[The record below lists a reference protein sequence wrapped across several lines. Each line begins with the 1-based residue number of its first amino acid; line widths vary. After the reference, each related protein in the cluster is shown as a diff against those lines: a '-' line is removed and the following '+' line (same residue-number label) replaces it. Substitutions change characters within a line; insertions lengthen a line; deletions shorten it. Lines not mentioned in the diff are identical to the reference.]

1 MSDRAPVRTLA
12 RAVRGSRPTPALLAH
27 LTFFVVLGAGLVRLV
42 ELRIGLC
49 WEIVTVSGLLALVY
63 AGGLAAGE
71 RLGRFGRP
79 LWVVALLALWSNLVL
94 LSPPSLTGAYVW
106 GAVPLACAAL
116 RVLGRRA
123 AGVAVAALT
132 AVLAAQLVRSAGRF
146 DAEIVLIPV
155 AAVWGTVALY
165 RSQQRDAAER
175 LRLVEELR
183 GARDVLARQQRRAGV
198 LAERARI
205 ARDLHDTLAQE
216 LSGGVM
222 LLQAA
227 ERDWDARADVARTR
241 VRAVADGL
249 HTTLAETRRIIRDLT
264 PSAVDE
270 AGLEGALRLLC
281 ARAEAEGAAA
291 RVRFRTTA
299 TTHAPPLAGPASAP
313 PAGRTPARDDR
324 PAPLD
329 RRFADLDEQVPVLD
343 RRFADVDEQV
353 PLLDRRPAGLD
364 EQVPLLD
371 RRPADLDWQ
380 VPLLDRRPADLDWQ
394 AARPDRQGAPVGR
407 RFTAADEQT
416 APLHRQFAA
425 LDGQTAPLD
434 KQFAGLDG
442 QAAAT
447 LFRVAQSTLAN
458 VREHAHAVNVQVTL
472 RAGADR
478 VELEV
483 RDDGAGFEP
492 ARITGPSPAGRGL
505 GLPAARARLRECG
518 GDLAI
523 GSTPGHGTCVRA
535 TVPTAPSARPAPVAA
550 R

>member
-27 LTFFVVLGAGLVRLV
+27 LTFFVVVGAGLVRLFQ
-42 ELRIGLC
+42 LRIGLC
-49 WEIVTVSGLLALVY
+49 WDIVTVSGLLALVY

-71 RLGRFGRP
+71 RLGRVGAHA
-79 LWVVALLALWSNLVL
+79 WVAALLALWTTLVVL
-94 LSPPSLTGAYVW
+94 APSSLTGAYVW

-116 RVLGRRA
+116 RALGRRA

-132 AVLAAQLVRSAGRF
+132 VVLAAQLVRSAGRF
-146 DAEIVLIPV
+146 DPEIVLIPV

-183 GARDVLARQQRRAGV
+183 GTRDVLARQQRQAGV

-227 ERDWDARADVARTR
+227 DRDWDARPDMARTR

-249 HTTLAETRRIIRDLT
+249 HANLAETRRIIRDLT

-291 RVRFRTTA
+291 RVRFRSVGA
-299 TTHAPPLAGPASAP
+299 
-313 PAGRTPARDDR
+313 
-324 PAPLD
+324 
-329 RRFADLDEQVPVLD
+329 
-343 RRFADVDEQV
+343 
-353 PLLDRRPAGLD
+353 RRPA
-364 EQVPLLD
+364 
-371 RRPADLDWQ
+371 
-380 VPLLDRRPADLDWQ
+380 
-394 AARPDRQGAPVGR
+394 
-407 RFTAADEQT
+407 
-416 APLHRQFAA
+416 
-425 LDGQTAPLD
+425 
-434 KQFAGLDG
+434 LDG

-458 VREHAHAVNVQVTL
+458 VREHAHAVNVQVSL
-472 RAGADR
+472 HARADR

-483 RDDGAGFEP
+483 RDDGAGFE
-492 ARITGPSPAGRGL
+492 TGRLGVPSQGGRGL

-518 GDLAI
+518 GDLDV
-523 GSTPGHGTCVRA
+523 GSAPGRGTCVRA
-535 TVPTAPSARPAPVAA
+535 TVPALPENRPAARVAA

>member
-1 MSDRAPVRTLA
+1 MSDRAPVRTA
-12 RAVRGSRPTPALLAH
+12 VRAVLGSRPGLGHLTH
-27 LTFFVVLGAGLVRLV
+27 LTFFLVVGAGLVRFARLGV
-42 ELRIGLC
+42 GPC
-49 WEIVTVSGLLALVY
+49 WDVMTVSTLLAVGY
-63 AGGLAAGE
+63 AGGLAAGD
-71 RLGRFGRP
+71 RLGRSGRWGRYGRHV
-79 LWVVALLALWSNLVL
+79 WVAALLGLWALLMHLAPALV
-94 LSPPSLTGAYVW
+94 STYTW
-106 GAVPLACAAL
+106 CAVPLACAAL

-123 AGVAVAALT
+123 AGVAVGALT
-132 AVLAAQLVRSAGRF
+132 LVLVAQLAYGTGPF
-146 DAEIVLIPV
+146 DPEVVLIPV

-165 RSQQRDAAER
+165 RTQQRDAAER

-183 GARDVLARQQRRAGV
+183 GTRDVLARQQRQAGV

-216 LSGGVM
+216 LSGGVL

-291 RVRFRTTA
+291 RVRFRTAGGRGTA
-299 TTHAPPLAGPASAP
+299 
-313 PAGRTPARDDR
+313 
-324 PAPLD
+324 
-329 RRFADLDEQVPVLD
+329 
-343 RRFADVDEQV
+343 
-353 PLLDRRPAGLD
+353 
-364 EQVPLLD
+364 
-371 RRPADLDWQ
+371 
-380 VPLLDRRPADLDWQ
+380 
-394 AARPDRQGAPVGR
+394 
-407 RFTAADEQT
+407 
-416 APLHRQFAA
+416 
-425 LDGQTAPLD
+425 
-434 KQFAGLDG
+434 LDG

-472 RAGADR
+472 RTGADR

-492 ARITGPSPAGRGL
+492 GRVTGPSPAGRGL

-518 GDLAI
+518 GELAV

-535 TVPTAPSARPAPVAA
+535 TVPTASSGRPAPVAA

>member
-1 MSDRAPVRTLA
+1 MSDRAPVRSLA

-27 LTFFVVLGAGLVRLV
+27 TTFFVVLAAGLIRLV
-42 ELRIGLC
+42 ELNIALC
-49 WEIVTVSGLLALVY
+49 WEIVTLSGVLALVY
-63 AGGLAAGE
+63 TGGLAAGE
-71 RLGRFGRP
+71 RLGRAGGH
-79 LWVVALLALWSNLVL
+79 LWVGALLTLWSGLVL
-94 LSPPSLTGAYVW
+94 RSPASLTAAYAW
-106 GAVPLACAAL
+106 GAIPLACAAL
-116 RVLGRRA
+116 RALGRRE
-123 AGVAVAALT
+123 AGVAVAILT
-132 AVLAAQLVRSAGRF
+132 VVLAGQLVRSTGGF
-146 DAEIVLIPV
+146 DPEIVLIPV

-183 GARDVLARQQRRAGV
+183 GTRDVLARQQRRAGV

-216 LSGGVM
+216 LAGGVM

-291 RVRFRTTA
+291 RVRFRT
-299 TTHAPPLAGPASAP
+299 
-313 PAGRTPARDDR
+313 
-324 PAPLD
+324 
-329 RRFADLDEQVPVLD
+329 ADGHGTV
-343 RRFADVDEQV
+343 F
-353 PLLDRRPAGLD
+353 
-364 EQVPLLD
+364 
-371 RRPADLDWQ
+371 
-380 VPLLDRRPADLDWQ
+380 
-394 AARPDRQGAPVGR
+394 
-407 RFTAADEQT
+407 
-416 APLHRQFAA
+416 
-425 LDGQTAPLD
+425 
-434 KQFAGLDG
+434 DG

-447 LFRVAQSTLAN
+447 LFRVAQSALAN
-458 VREHAHAVNVQVTL
+458 VREHARAVNVQVTL
-472 RAGADR
+472 RAGVDR

-492 ARITGPSPAGRGL
+492 GRLTGPSPAGRGL

-518 GDLAI
+518 GDLDI
-523 GSTPGHGTCVRA
+523 GSAPGRGTCVRA